1 MVGTE
6 KCSIKRQGLK
16 FMILQKALGQIR
28 QERNIAEHST
38 HSFVILKLTS
48 KEELLKQDPQDIE
61 ELIIEYLTEY
71 LLKQRHLKY
80 SSITLHK
87 AAILHFFI
95 INRITLKL
103 LSLSK

>member
-1 MVGTE
+1 MQHQAARTKIHDITE
-6 KCSIKRQGLK
+6 GLRTDK
-16 FMILQKALGQIR
+16 TREEYCRAFNAFFR
-28 QERNIAEHST
+28 YT
-38 HSFVILKLTS
+38 KLTS

-87 AAILHFFI
+87 AAIFHFFI